1 MGRTTIIGD
10 GICVGTRGGFRVL
23 FAGIAALLSVQLA
36 GGAATAGTSAANPV
50 ESAPATPISVASGL
64 TLSQARMLAFQ
75 RNWDLLAARAEV
87 DIAQAQTWVATEFPN
102 PTVGLTVTK
111 INTDG
116 RPASTVLGNSL
127 IHRNY
132 DTVAS
137 FNQLVEIGGKRSAR
151 RASAVA
157 GLEGARARFSDAR
170 RQLDL
175 AVARSYAGAVLAAE
189 QVRILNASS
198 ESLRKELS
206 IAEVRLK
213 AGDISRA
220 DRDQISIAADR
231 LELDARR
238 SEADAR
244 AARIQLEILLGEPAA
259 RGTIV
264 LTEGL
269 DALASS
275 TGAGVTAGASPTIDS
290 VVARRSDVQAVRA
303 DERKASADLRAQR
316 AQRIPDPTFLV
327 QYEREPA
334 DQPNTVGFGF
344 SFPLPLWNRNR
355 GAIAAA
361 TAVRDQAAVRVHQA
375 EAAAAAEVVSAR
387 SSLAAASERRQRY
400 VEQILP
406 RSAEIAKAVRFAY
419 QKGGAS
425 LLDLLTAERNDN
437 EVRLAAAQAASETIQ
452 AASAVIAA
460 ESILSTAATLPSKP

>member
-1 MGRTTIIGD
+1 MRRTTISGD
-10 GICVGTRGGFRVL
+10 GLLVDVRGVWRVLCAAAVLCLAASEGTRAAD
-23 FAGIAALLSVQLA
+23 AGATTPASASA
-36 GGAATAGTSAANPV
+36 GV
-50 ESAPATPISVASGL
+50 
-64 TLSQARMLAFQ
+64 TLSQARLLAFQ
-75 RNWDLLAARAEV
+75 RNWDLLAARADV
-87 DIAQAQTWVATEFPN
+87 DIAQAQTWVSTEFPN

-116 RPASTVLGNSL
+116 RPASTALGNSL

-132 DTVAS
+132 DSIAS

-151 RASAVA
+151 RASATA

-175 AVARSYAGAVLAAE
+175 AVAQAYAAAVLAAE

-206 IAEVRLK
+206 IADVRLK

-264 LTEGL
+264 LNEGL
-269 DALASS
+269 DTLATSVVAEASS
-275 TGAGVTAGASPTIDS
+275 GASPTIES

-303 DERKASADLRAQR
+303 DERKAAADLKGQR

-327 QYEREPA
+327 QYEREPV

-361 TAVRDQAAVRVHQA
+361 TAVRDQAAVRVRQA
-375 EAAAAAEVVSAR
+375 EAAAAADIVSAR
-387 SSLAAASERRQRY
+387 SSLAAARERRQRY

-406 RSAEIAKAVRFAY
+406 RSAEIAKTVRFAY

-452 AASAVIAA
+452 AAAAVLAA
-460 ESILSTAATLPSKP
+460 ESVLPTPNSPSSKP

>member
-1 MGRTTIIGD
+1 MRRTTISGD
-10 GICVGTRGGFRVL
+10 RLLVDVRGVL
-23 FAGIAALLSVQLA
+23 WGL
-36 GGAATAGTSAANPV
+36 SAAAVLCLPMV
-50 ESAPATPISVASGL
+50 ERARAAEAGPAAPAPAIVSAGL
-64 TLSQARMLAFQ
+64 TLSQARLLAFQ
-75 RNWDLLAARAEV
+75 RNWDLLAARADV

-132 DTVAS
+132 DSIAS

-151 RASAVA
+151 RASATA
-157 GLEGARARFSDAR
+157 GLEGARARFNDAR

-175 AVARSYAGAVLAAE
+175 AVAQAYAAAVLAAE
-189 QVRILNASS
+189 QVRILNASA

-206 IAEVRLK
+206 IADVRLK

-259 RGTIV
+259 QGTIV
-264 LTEGL
+264 LNEGL
-269 DALASS
+269 DVLASATVAEAS
-275 TGAGVTAGASPTIDS
+275 SGAGPTIDS

-303 DERKASADLRAQR
+303 DERKAAADLKGQR

-334 DQPNTVGFGF
+334 DQPNTVGFGV

-361 TAVRDQAAVRVHQA
+361 TAAREQAAVRVRQA
-375 EAAAAAEVVSAR
+375 EAAAAADVVSAR
-387 SSLAAASERRQRY
+387 SSLAAARERRQRY
-400 VEQILP
+400 LEQILP
-406 RSAEIAKAVRFAY
+406 RSAEIAKTVRFAY

-452 AASAVIAA
+452 AAAAVLAA
-460 ESILSTAATLPSKP
+460 ESLLPAQTSTASKP

>member
-10 GICVGTRGGFRVL
+10 GIRVGTRGRVEVF
-23 FAGIAALLSVQLA
+23 FAGVAVFMAVQLVSRA
-36 GGAATAGTSAANPV
+36 AESGAIAP
-50 ESAPATPISVASGL
+50 APATEARVSAGL

-75 RNWDLLAARAEV
+75 RNWDLLAARADV

-116 RPASTVLGNSL
+116 RPASTALGNSL

-132 DTVAS
+132 DTIAS

-157 GLEGARARFSDAR
+157 GLEGARARFSDAC

-175 AVARSYAGAVLAAE
+175 AVAQSYAGAVLAAE

-259 RGTIV
+259 HGAIV

-275 TGAGVTAGASPTIDS
+275 TVADVAAGASPTIDS
-290 VVARRSDVQAVRA
+290 IVARRSDVQAVRA
-303 DERKASADLRAQR
+303 DERRAGADLKAQR

-327 QYEREPA
+327 QYEREPV

-361 TAVRDQAAVRVHQA
+361 TAAHDQAAVRVHQA
-375 EAAAAAEVVSAR
+375 EAAAAADVVSAR
-387 SSLAAASERRQRY
+387 SSLAAAADRRQRY

-406 RSAEIAKAVRFAY
+406 RSAEIAKTVRFAY

-460 ESILSTAATLPSKP
+460 ESVLPAAVSSSSKP

>member
-10 GICVGTRGGFRVL
+10 GIRVSTRGGVEVL
-23 FAGIAALLSVQLA
+23 VAGLAVFVAVHLVSRAAES
-36 GGAATAGTSAANPV
+36 GTNASA
-50 ESAPATPISVASGL
+50 SATPIQVSAGL
-64 TLSQARMLAFQ
+64 TLSQARILAFQ
-75 RNWDLLAARAEV
+75 RNWDLLAARADV

-102 PTVGLTVTK
+102 PTAGLTVTK

-116 RPASTVLGNSL
+116 RPASTALGNSL

-132 DTVAS
+132 DTIAS

-175 AVARSYAGAVLAAE
+175 AVAQAYAVAVLAAE

-244 AARIQLEILLGEPAA
+244 AARIQLEIQLGKPAA
-259 RGTIV
+259 RGAIV

-275 TGAGVTAGASPTIDS
+275 TVAEVMAGASATIDS
-290 VVARRSDVQAVRA
+290 IVARRSDVQAVRA
-303 DERKASADLRAQR
+303 DERKAGADLRAQR

-327 QYEREPA
+327 QYEREPV

-361 TAVRDQAAVRVHQA
+361 TAAHDQAAVRVHQTEA
-375 EAAAAAEVVSAR
+375 VAAADVVSAR
-387 SSLAAASERRQRY
+387 SSLAAAADRRQRY

-406 RSAEIAKAVRFAY
+406 RSAEIAKTVRFAY

-437 EVRLAAAQAASETIQ
+437 EVRLAAAQAVSETIQ
-452 AASAVIAA
+452 AASAVLAA
-460 ESILSTAATLPSKP
+460 ESVLQTTATPPSKP

>member
-1 MGRTTIIGD
+1 MRRTTIRGD
-10 GICVGTRGGFRVL
+10 RLLVDVRGVL
-23 FAGIAALLSVQLA
+23 RGLRAAAALCLTIVLVARAAEAGSTAPVSVTTAA
-36 GGAATAGTSAANPV
+36 GV
-50 ESAPATPISVASGL
+50 
-64 TLSQARMLAFQ
+64 TLSQARLLAFQ
-75 RNWDLLAARAEV
+75 RNWDLLAARADV

-132 DTVAS
+132 DSIAS
-137 FNQLVEIGGKRSAR
+137 FNQLVEIGGKRAAR
-151 RASAVA
+151 RASATA

-175 AVARSYAGAVLAAE
+175 AVAQAYSAAVLAAE
-189 QVRILNASS
+189 QVRILNASA

-206 IAEVRLK
+206 IADVRLK

-259 RGTIV
+259 QGNIV
-264 LTEGL
+264 LNEGL
-269 DALASS
+269 DFLATATVAEASS
-275 TGAGVTAGASPTIDS
+275 GTSPTIDS

-303 DERKASADLRAQR
+303 DERKAAAEVKVQR

-344 SFPLPLWNRNR
+344 SFPLPLWNRNH

-361 TAVRDQAAVRVHQA
+361 TAAREQAAVRVRQA
-375 EAAAAAEVVSAR
+375 EAAAAADVVSAR
-387 SSLAAASERRQRY
+387 SSLAAARERRQRY

-406 RSAEIAKAVRFAY
+406 RSAEIAKTVRFAY

-452 AASAVIAA
+452 AAAAVLAA
-460 ESILSTAATLPSKP
+460 ESVQSTQTSSTSKP

>member
-10 GICVGTRGGFRVL
+10 GIRVSTRGGVGVL
-23 FAGIAALLSVQLA
+23 VGGLAVFVAVHLVSRAADSGASASV
-36 GGAATAGTSAANPV
+36 S
-50 ESAPATPISVASGL
+50 ATPIQMSAGL

-75 RNWDLLAARAEV
+75 RNWDLLAARADV

-102 PTVGLTVTK
+102 PTVGFTVTK

-116 RPASTVLGNSL
+116 RPASTALGNSL

-132 DTVAS
+132 DTIAS

-175 AVARSYAGAVLAAE
+175 AVAQAYAGAVLAAE

-259 RGTIV
+259 RGTLV

-275 TGAGVTAGASPTIDS
+275 TVAEVTAGASPTIDS
-290 VVARRSDVQAVRA
+290 IVARRSDVQAIRA
-303 DERKASADLRAQR
+303 DERKAGADLRAQR

-327 QYEREPA
+327 QYEREPV

-361 TAVRDQAAVRVHQA
+361 TAARDQAAVRVHQA
-375 EAAAAAEVVSAR
+375 EAAAAADVVSAR
-387 SSLAAASERRQRY
+387 SSLAAAADRRQRY

-406 RSAEIAKAVRFAY
+406 RSAEIAKTVRFAY

-460 ESILSTAATLPSKP
+460 ESVLTTAVTPASKP